1 MAKKARQLLEYFKLQ
16 EGLEESIDKIIF
28 LNDDLLSQGIV
39 AWNSI
44 NVNLDEESEVC
55 DETWESLWDCC
66 DFDINEFSTYMGLNT
81 FQSQEILKRLV
92 LLKYIYPDG
101 STNKAAYA
109 YVKNISRAML
119 HKVLPK
125 DNKRNTRGKDE

>member
-1 MAKKARQLLEYFKLQ
+1 MAQKARQLLQTFKLQ
-16 EGLEESIDKIIF
+16 EELDESIDKIIF
-28 LNDDLLSQGIV
+28 LEDNVLCQGIV
-39 AWNSI
+39 AWNS
-44 NVNLDEESEVC
+44 VEVSLDEEAEI
-55 DETWESLWDCC
+55 ENGTWESLWDYCN
-66 DFDINEFSTYMGLNT
+66 FDLDKFATYMGLNT

-109 YVKNISRAML
+109 YVKNISRTML

-125 DNKRNTRGKDE
+125 DKKN